1 MKGKFKMINTDDIAA
16 FIKGNEGKTVQ
27 YGEGYYI
34 QVYNGTTLQANISY
48 KQEDPFLKIE
58 QRSKCG
64 IDIFLEK
71 ADEAGRIDYSKS
83 CTLPYGGNISGL
95 FNEFGQHPQIERAL
109 IALLELH

>member
-1 MKGKFKMINTDDIAA
+1 MINIDDIVA
-16 FIKGNEGKTVQ
+16 FIKENEGKTVQ

-48 KQEDPFLKIE
+48 KQEAPFLKIE
-58 QRSKCG
+58 QRFTES

-71 ADEAGRIDYSKS
+71 EDKAGMIDYSKP
-83 CTLPYGGNISGL
+83 CILPCGGNILGL